1 MYSDIKYSYRLFDLL
16 LRCGH
21 NCQFLESLIVNF
33 KIFVFKF
40 AISKLKIANGHF
52 YCFEMISGAFPG
64 HSFGSENFLIVNL
77 SISLT

>member
-1 MYSDIKYSYRLFDLL
+1 MSCYIKYIYRLFDLL

-40 AISKLKIANGHF
+40 GQFKK
-52 YCFEMISGAFPG
+52 
-64 HSFGSENFLIVNL
+64 SF
-77 SISLT
+77 